1 MSHLV
6 KYLSLA
12 IAVLLVS
19 YNLLAQENSWINYN
33 QQYFKI
39 QVTKDGVYRVST
51 SQLVSADV
59 PVNLINASHIQI
71 FHNGEEQYIHIN
83 GVNSDGTLGTN
94 GYIEFY
100 GEKNRATDEYDF
112 YDSPGSMI
120 NPDISLYN
128 DTATYFLTWNYSN
141 GNRRMSVSNETD
153 FDSHIANRQ
162 DYCIR
167 HKRANYAGK
176 YYA

>member
-59 PVNLINASHIQI
+59 PVNL
-71 FHNGEEQYIHIN
+71 
-83 GVNSDGTLGTN
+83 
-94 GYIEFY
+94 
-100 GEKNRATDEYDF
+100 
-112 YDSPGSMI
+112 
-120 NPDISLYN
+120 
-128 DTATYFLTWNYSN
+128 
-141 GNRRMSVSNETD
+141 
-153 FDSHIANRQ
+153 
-162 DYCIR
+162 
-167 HKRANYAGK
+167 
-176 YYA
+176 